1 MKQAIAGTP
10 AAAAAAFPATARDTT
25 VQCLLLPDVDIDGG
39 I

>member
-25 VQCLLLPDVDIDGG
+25 VHCMPLPNIGIDGG
-39 I
+39 F